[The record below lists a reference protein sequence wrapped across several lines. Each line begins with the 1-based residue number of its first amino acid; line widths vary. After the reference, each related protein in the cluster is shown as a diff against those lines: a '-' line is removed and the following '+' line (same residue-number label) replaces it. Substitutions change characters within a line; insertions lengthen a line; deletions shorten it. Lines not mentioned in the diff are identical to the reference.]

1 MPGSIPAFATIRIH
15 VTTQLPLS
23 KVPEAKLPALDVLET
38 PPLSLG
44 RMAWLK
50 FRRHKMALV
59 GVGILVFLILY
70 CTLGSF
76 VFSERY
82 ANYNE
87 TGIALN
93 PPSARHPF
101 GTDVIGRDILAR
113 TIYGG
118 QISLL
123 IGLVAVMI
131 ETSVGIIIGAL
142 SGYFG
147 GLVDNLLMRL
157 TESILIIPQIF
168 LLLVMAKFFA
178 GDIPD
183 IHLFGRDFS
192 GSVIVIIIIIG
203 LTSWPYLAR
212 IVRAEFLSL
221 KENEFVLAARAT
233 GTSTFDIIFRHILPN
248 SIAPIVVS
256 ATLGVANAITLEA
269 YISFLGLGVRPPTA
283 TWGNMLEGAYNYIDK
298 PYYWLWLFPG
308 LLILLIVLAINFVG
322 DGLRDAL
329 DPRSRTV

>member
-1 MPGSIPAFATIRIH
+1 MTESSSSA
-15 VTTQLPLS
+15 VTAPIKTL
-23 KVPEAKLPALDVLET
+23 VLDELDA

-50 FRRHKMALV
+50 FRRHKMAIV
-59 GVGILVFLILY
+59 GVFIMSFLILY
-70 CTLGSF
+70 CTLGAF
-76 VFSERY
+76 VFSEAD
-82 ANYNE
+82 ANFIDTSGQNS
-87 TGIALN
+87 IKMR
-93 PPSARHPF
+93 PPSLDHPF
-101 GTDVIGRDILAR
+101 GTDVVGRDILAR

-123 IGLVAVMI
+123 IGLTAVI
-131 ETSVGIIIGAL
+131 LETTLGILFGAV

-147 GLVDNLLMRL
+147 GVVDSLLMRF
-157 TESILIIPQIF
+157 TEAILIIPQIF

-183 IHLFGRDFS
+183 INLFGREFS
-192 GSVIVIIIIIG
+192 GSVVVIIAIIG

-221 KENEFVLAARAT
+221 KESEFVLAARAT
-233 GTSTFDIIFRHILPN
+233 GTSTFEIIFKHILPN
-248 SIAPIVVS
+248 CIAPIVVS

-283 TWGNMLEGAYNYIDK
+283 TWGNMLEGAYNYIESA
-298 PYYWLWLFPG
+298 YWLWLFPG
-308 LLILLIVLAINFVG
+308 LLILLITLSINFVG

>member
-1 MPGSIPAFATIRIH
+1 MTEASNPPTSIASFSPDELQA
-15 VTTQLPLS
+15 
-23 KVPEAKLPALDVLET
+23 
-38 PPLSLG
+38 PPLSLSKL
-44 RMAWLK
+44 AWLR
-50 FRRHKMALV
+50 FRRHKMALF
-59 GVGILVFLILY
+59 GVGILVLLILY
-70 CTLGSF
+70 CIGGAF
-76 VFSERY
+76 VYTEKY
-82 ANYNE
+82 ANFND
-87 TGIALN
+87 TSLALQ
-93 PPSARHPF
+93 PPSVEHPF

-123 IGLVAVMI
+123 IGLTAVVL
-131 ETSVGIIIGAL
+131 EVTVGILIGAL
-142 SGYFG
+142 AGYFG
-147 GLVDNLLMRL
+147 GWLDNLLMRF
-157 TESILIIPQIF
+157 TEAILIIPQIF

-178 GDIPD
+178 GDIPN
-183 IHLFGRDFS
+183 INMLGREFS
-192 GSVIVIIIIIG
+192 GSVIVIVVIIG

-212 IVRAEFLSL
+212 IVRADFLSI
-221 KENEFVLAARAT
+221 KENEFILAARAT
-233 GTSTFDIIFRHILPN
+233 GTSTTEIIFLHILPN

-283 TWGNMLEGAYNYIDK
+283 TWGNMLEGAYNYIETA
-298 PYYWLWLFPG
+298 YWLWLFPG